1 MICHYYEAHNHL
13 LSEQEDC
20 LYCEINALEMQ
31 LKEVKAALQQI
42 IATLEDK

>member
-1 MICHYYEAHNHL
+1 MICHYYEVHNHL

-20 LYCEINALEMQ
+20 LYCEFFALEMQ
-31 LKEVKAALQQI
+31 LEEVKAALQQI